1 MKKLLLLHGA
11 LGSSAQMEPLA
22 DLLRDETDIYCFD
35 FPGHGGKNLLNET
48 LSISNLSNSLV
59 DFIQQFELE
68 NCDVFGYS
76 MGGYIALNL
85 QANKQ
90 IRFNKI
96 ITLATKFKWNNEIA
110 TKEFSMLQP
119 DIIEKKIPA
128 FATQLS
134 NRHLPNDWKKLMN
147 EIASLIIDLG
157 TNHLEDNNFKSIQC
171 PVRICV
177 GDRDN
182 MVSVEE
188 SLHVYRQFPNGSLSV
203 FSDTSHPFE
212 KLNYDKLANEIKQF
226 IS

>member
-11 LGSSAQMEPLA
+11 LGSASQMEPLA
-22 DLLRDETDIYCFD
+22 DLLRDEFDIYSFD
-35 FPGHGGKNLLNET
+35 FPGHGGKNLLTES
-48 LSISNLSNSLV
+48 LSIANLSNSVV

-76 MGGYIALNL
+76 MGGYVALNL

-96 ITLATKFKWNNEIA
+96 ITLATKFNWDNEIV
-110 TKEFSMLQP
+110 TNEISKLDP
-119 DIIEKKIPA
+119 EKIQQNIPA
-128 FATQLS
+128 FAALLA
-134 NRHLPNDWKKLMN
+134 NRHLPNDWKKLMI
-147 EIASLIIDLG
+147 EIASLMKNLG

-182 MVSVEE
+182 MISVEE
-188 SLHVYRQFPNGSLSV
+188 SLHTYRQFPNGSLSV

-212 KLNYDKLANEIKQF
+212 KLSYVKLASEIKQF